1 MGDSCLFAGL
11 NSKMYTRRYGFTL
24 AETDFGGV
32 MTTAS
37 PLGSRVPLIERAH
50 VPAEIEALYD
60 QLLAD
65 RGVVPNMFK
74 ALANV
79 PALALGI
86 TAFLKPVMGEGALP
100 GWYKEL
106 IATFVALLN
115 RCEYCV
121 SAHRILA
128 QKRGATFGQIASLQD
143 DSRPDNFERGPFTE
157 REKAGFRYAALLHQ
171 SGHAVNE
178 AAFEA
183 VSEHFDPQEII
194 ELTAVAAAFE
204 MFSRFN
210 SSLHIPVTEIPASV

>member
-1 MGDSCLFAGL
+1 
-11 NSKMYTRRYGFTL
+11 
-24 AETDFGGV
+24 

-37 PLGSRVPLIERAH
+37 PLGSRVPLLERAQI
-50 VPAEIEALYD
+50 PAEIAGLYD

-79 PALALGI
+79 PSLSLGI
-86 TAFLKPVMGEGALP
+86 TAFLKPLMAEGALP

-106 IATFVALLN
+106 IATFVAFLN
-115 RCEYCV
+115 QCEYCV
-121 SAHRILA
+121 SAHRLLA
-128 QKRGATFGQIASLQD
+128 GKRGATFGQIASLQD
-143 DSRPDNFERGPFTE
+143 KTREDRFESGPFTE
-157 REKAGFRYAALLHQ
+157 KEKAGFRYAGLLHR

-183 VSEHFDPQEII
+183 VSIHFDAQEII

-210 SSLHIPVTEIPASV
+210 SSLHIPVTEIPANV

>member
-1 MGDSCLFAGL
+1 MGF
-11 NSKMYTRRYGFTL
+11 KRFGFTL
-24 AETDFGGV
+24 AGTDFGGV
-32 MTTAS
+32 MTTIS
-37 PLGSRVPLIERAH
+37 LDSRVPLQERDE
-50 VPAEIEALYD
+50 VSAEVAALYD
-60 QLLAD
+60 RLFID

-86 TAFLKPVMGEGALP
+86 TAFLKPLMGEGSLA

-106 IATFVALLN
+106 IAVRVASLN
-115 RCEYCV
+115 QCQYCV
-121 SAHRILA
+121 SAHRHLA
-128 QKRGATFGQIASLQD
+128 MMRGATFGQIASLED
-143 DSRPDNFERGPFTE
+143 KSREDNFEAGPFTE
-157 REKAGFRYAALLHQ
+157 KEKAGFRYAGLLHR

-183 VSEHFDPQEII
+183 VSEHFDPNEII

-210 SSLHIPVTEIPASV
+210 SSLHIPVTEIPANV

>member
-1 MGDSCLFAGL
+1 MI
-11 NSKMYTRRYGFTL
+11 
-24 AETDFGGV
+24 
-32 MTTAS
+32 TTS
-37 PLGSRVPLIERAH
+37 PLGSRVPLLERAS
-50 VPAEIEALYD
+50 VTAEVAALYD

-79 PALALGI
+79 PELSLGI
-86 TAFLKPVMGEGALP
+86 TAFLKPLMGEGALP

-106 IATFVALLN
+106 IATYIAFLN
-115 RCEYCV
+115 QCEYCV

-128 QKRGATFGQIASLQD
+128 EKRGATLGQIASLFDNSKQD
-143 DSRPDNFERGPFTE
+143 GFEKGPFTE
-157 REKAGFRYAALLHQ
+157 KEKAGFRYAALLHQ
-171 SGHAVNE
+171 SGHAVND

-183 VSEHFDPQEII
+183 VSEHFNSQEII

-210 SSLHIPVTEIPASV
+210 SSLHIPVTKIPASV